1 MKRTCKKALYG
12 LAAIS
17 AMALY
22 SCTELAIEENVIPE
36 EPVVEETAQAVRITV
51 GLHGADPD
59 TRLSY
64 HEATVDGK
72 KVMKTLWS
80 EGDAL
85 TANATPGNETNAYT
99 FNLIE
104 GEGTSIGVF
113 ECDTSPNGYSP
124 THFSSNAWTIYFPGT
139 IQGEQDYFDFT
150 YLGQVQN
157 GNGNMDH
164 LKNFHSLRLSCTDI
178 DTQVFFDNS
187 FIDLSGEELEES
199 SCMKFNLSGLPSGV
213 VPDEIKL
220 SYLNGSGAPVS
231 IFHTHNTLSRWWT
244 GASPVGVQT
253 SSMSLDLEGF
263 SETASITAYMMLSN
277 ASLGVKA
284 GHRFRVTVTAEDGKR
299 YYCDKTIGSD
309 LTIKGGTLNSITCTS
324 WTEITAIDNIDGLE
338 NPEEGV
344 VILQEASIGSG
355 TDIVIMGDGFSAST
369 IHFGESGDYEDI
381 MIQAYEDLFSVEPF
395 KTLKPYFNVYYINAV
410 SEDEHD
416 AQPYTDAYGNQNGA
430 IQGTAVTKFN
440 TQFTPGATTIT
451 GDNATAISYA
461 AQAIMAKGGIGGTE
475 CNESTAIT
483 RANKALIM
491 VMVNVPCH
499 AGTCTLAWDNN
510 PSYDYGNAYSVAYTA
525 LGNNDHGRKWTTI
538 HEAGGHGFG
547 KLADEYE
554 GRTITSFSTTEWI
567 KLQDWHNCGVYRNI
581 DQYWGPEEIGW
592 STPLSDTN
600 TDKIN
605 VYWSNL
611 FSTGC
616 TYETTEGLGVYR
628 GGFTYTNLYCRP
640 SENSTMRNQ
649 FAENGQYFNAISR
662 WAIWYRVMKL
672 TGCTS
677 ASQFKDS
684 FAQFIE
690 FDKTLTITKN
700 GVQTKGHEVS
710 ESTFVPTAPPVLVQ
724 GHWENG
730 RFITE

>member
-36 EPVVEETAQAVRITV
+36 EPVVEETDTAVRITV

-99 FNLIE
+99 FNLIK
-104 GEGTSIGVF
+104 GEGTGIGVF
-113 ECDTSPNGYSP
+113 ECNNYPNGYNP
-124 THFSSNAWTIYFPGT
+124 AYLSSDAWTIYFPGT
-139 IQGEQDYFDFT
+139 IQKEQDYFDFT

-157 GNGNMDH
+157 GNGNKDH
-164 LKNFHSLRLSCTDI
+164 LKDYHSLRLSCTTI
-178 DTQVFFDNS
+178 NTLVAFDNS

-220 SYLNGSGAPVS
+220 SYLNGSGAPVN
-231 IFHTHNTLSRWWT
+231 IFHTHNTLSSWWA
-244 GASPVGVQT
+244 GASPVGDKT

-277 ASLGVKA
+277 ASLDVKA
-284 GHRFRVTVTAEDGKR
+284 GHRFRVTVTAKDGKG

-309 LTIKGGTLNSITCTS
+309 LTIKGGTLNSITCTN
-324 WTEITAIDNIDGLE
+324 WTEITSIDNIDGLE

-369 IHFGESGDYEDI
+369 IHFGESGDYDDI
-381 MIQAYEDLFSVEPF
+381 MIQAYEDFFSVEPF

-410 SEDEHD
+410 SENEHD

-451 GDNATAISYA
+451 GDNDKAISYA
-461 AQAIMAKGGIGGTE
+461 AQAIMAKGGNGGTE
-475 CNESTAIT
+475 CDENTAIT

-499 AGTCTLAWDNN
+499 AGTCTLAWDDD

-525 LGNNDHGRKWTTI
+525 LGNTDHGRKWTTI

-554 GRTITSFSTTEWI
+554 GYSYTSFNTNTWTETSNRHS
-567 KLQDWHNCGVYRNI
+567 LGVYRNI
-581 DQYWGPEEIGW
+581 NEYWTEEDEAVWDGIVW
-592 STPLSDTN
+592 PYTTEE
-600 TDKIN
+600 N
-605 VYWSNL
+605 VYWSDL
-611 FSTGC
+611 LDESLG
-616 TYETTEGLGVYR
+616 YKESEELGLYKGANTVIHM
-628 GGFTYTNLYCRP
+628 FCRATP
-640 SENSTMRNQ
+640 NSIMRNQ

-672 TGCTS
+672 TGGTS

-690 FDKTLTITKN
+690 FDKTLTITKS
-700 GVQTKGHEVS
+700 GVQTKGLEVS

>member
-1 MKRTCKKALYG
+1 M
-12 LAAIS
+12 AAIS
-17 AMALY
+17 AMALF
-22 SCTELAIEENVIPE
+22 SCTELAIEETVIPD
-36 EPVVEETAQAVRITV
+36 EPAVEETLPPVRITV

-59 TRLSY
+59 TRLTY
-64 HEATVDGK
+64 QEATVDGK

-80 EGDAL
+80 EDDAL
-85 TANATPGNETNAYT
+85 TANPSPGNETYAYT
-99 FNLIE
+99 FNLAE
-104 GEGTSIGVF
+104 GEGTGVGVF
-113 ECDTSPNGYSP
+113 ECNIYPNGQHPGYL
-124 THFSSNAWTIYFPGT
+124 TSNAWTIYFPGT

-178 DTQVFFDNS
+178 NTSVIFENS
-187 FIDLSGEELEES
+187 YIDLSGEELEES

-220 SYLNGSGAPVS
+220 SYLNGNGAPS
-231 IFHTHNTLSRWWT
+231 NLFHTHNTLSTWWT
-244 GASPVGVQT
+244 GASPSDNQT

-263 SETASITAYMMLSN
+263 SETSSVTAYMMLSN
-277 ASLGVKA
+277 ASLDVKA
-284 GHRFRVTVTAEDGKR
+284 GHRFRVTVTAKDGKR

-324 WTEITAIDNIDGLE
+324 WTEITAIDGIDGFV

-344 VILQEASIGSG
+344 VVLHEASIGNG

-369 IHFGESGDYEDI
+369 IHFGENGDYADI
-381 MIQAYEDLFSVEPF
+381 MRQAYDDLFSVEPF
-395 KTLKPYFNVYYINAV
+395 KTLMPYFNVYYINAV
-410 SEDEHD
+410 SEEEHD

-430 IQGTAVTKFN
+430 IQGTAVTKFG
-440 TQFTPGATTIT
+440 TQFTPGATSIS
-451 GDNATAISYA
+451 GHNNTAISYA
-461 AQAIMAKGGIGGTE
+461 AQAIMAKGGNGGTA
-475 CNESTAIT
+475 CDESTAIT

-499 AGTCTLAWDNN
+499 AGTCTVAWDNN
-510 PSYDYGNAYSVAYTA
+510 PAHDYGNAYSIAYTA

-554 GRTITSFSTTEWI
+554 GRTITSFSTSEWD
-567 KLQDWHNCGVYRNI
+567 KLQNWHNLGVYRNI
-581 DQYWGPEEIGW
+581 DKYWDAEDAEVW
-592 STPLSDTN
+592 STPLSDTY
-600 TDKIN
+600 TDKTN
-605 VYWSNL
+605 VYWNDL
-611 FSTGC
+611 FTNGC

-640 SENSTMRNQ
+640 SQNSTMRNQ

-662 WAIWYRVMKL
+662 WAIWYRVMRL
-672 TGCTS
+672 TGSTS
-677 ASQFKDS
+677 AAQFKDS

-690 FDKTLTITKN
+690 FDRTLTITTN
-700 GVQTKGHEVS
+700 AVQTKGYEVS

-730 RFITE
+730 RFVTE

>member
-1 MKRTCKKALYG
+1 M
-12 LAAIS
+12 
-17 AMALY
+17 
-22 SCTELAIEENVIPE
+22 IPE
-36 EPVVEETAQAVRITV
+36 EPVVEETLPALRITV

-72 KVMKTLWS
+72 KVMKTFWS
-80 EGDAL
+80 KGDAL
-85 TANATPGNETNAYT
+85 TANADPRNETYAYT

-139 IQGEQDYFDFT
+139 IQGEQDYFDFK

-213 VPDEIKL
+213 VPDDIKL
-220 SYLNGSGAPVS
+220 SYLNGSGAPVN
-231 IFHTHNTLSRWWT
+231 IFHTHNTLSTWWT

-277 ASLGVKA
+277 ASLDVKA
-284 GHRFRVTVTAEDGKR
+284 GHRFRVTVTAKDGKR

-324 WTEITAIDNIDGLE
+324 WTEVTAIDNIDGLE

-344 VILQEASIGSG
+344 VILQEASIGGG

-369 IHFGESGDYEDI
+369 IHFGESGDYDDI

-451 GDNATAISYA
+451 GDNDTAISYA

-499 AGTCTLAWDNN
+499 AGTCTIAWDNN
-510 PSYDYGNAYSVAYTA
+510 PSYDYGNAYSVA
-525 LGNNDHGRKWTTI
+525 
-538 HEAGGHGFG
+538 
-547 KLADEYE
+547 
-554 GRTITSFSTTEWI
+554 
-567 KLQDWHNCGVYRNI
+567 
-581 DQYWGPEEIGW
+581 
-592 STPLSDTN
+592 
-600 TDKIN
+600 
-605 VYWSNL
+605 
-611 FSTGC
+611 
-616 TYETTEGLGVYR
+616 
-628 GGFTYTNLYCRP
+628 
-640 SENSTMRNQ
+640 
-649 FAENGQYFNAISR
+649 
-662 WAIWYRVMKL
+662 
-672 TGCTS
+672 
-677 ASQFKDS
+677 
-684 FAQFIE
+684 
-690 FDKTLTITKN
+690 
-700 GVQTKGHEVS
+700 
-710 ESTFVPTAPPVLVQ
+710 
-724 GHWENG
+724 
-730 RFITE
+730 